1 MGGFALSLGQWE
13 LGPREQRVIKVP
25 YYRRPFCVRTMN
37 LGFTI
42 HSIPNNI
49 TILMT
54 PNTFTL
60 EIDNGTTFGYNMNN
74 IILVYKIYSNNK
86 IILPS

>member
-1 MGGFALSLGQWE
+1 
-13 LGPREQRVIKVP
+13 
-25 YYRRPFCVRTMN
+25 VRTMN

-49 TILMT
+49 TIIVT

-60 EIDNGTTFGYNMNN
+60 EMDNGTTLA
-74 IILVYKIYSNNK
+74 II
-86 IILPS
+86 